1 MICLPDFFLG
11 TNLRYISINVLR
23 RATKKGFSEALIL
36 PPLQVSNGF
45 EITFVTI
52 FPLKVADL
60 ALLACWLGL
69 ALAALVTQLLI
80 ERKKAPFPPSPFH
93 LFRWRREVDLVTF

>member
-1 MICLPDFFLG
+1 M
-11 TNLRYISINVLR
+11 
-23 RATKKGFSEALIL
+23 
-36 PPLQVSNGF
+36 
-45 EITFVTI
+45 
-52 FPLKVADL
+52 ADL

-93 LFRWRREVDLVTF
+93 LFRWRREVDLVIKLPIHLLLGGKLRVLQLRTEVMVRRLLWWTER

>member
-1 MICLPDFFLG
+1 M
-11 TNLRYISINVLR
+11 
-23 RATKKGFSEALIL
+23 
-36 PPLQVSNGF
+36 
-45 EITFVTI
+45 
-52 FPLKVADL
+52 ADL

-93 LFRWRREVDLVTF
+93 LFRWRREVDLVIVPIKMNVKSCISKDEFFKAVTI